1 MTDLRQ
7 YVEDNRGL
15 LKKIELC
22 IPGFRGYRLRED
34 IRTAD
39 TILRSYLAD
48 QIDSEVQKKMKRVR
62 EIFSKSLELDLLNDL
77 GELININ
84 KGLVAKIRHAEQ
96 GYSGI
101 SPQYKIEESELN
113 RIYDFDYKLIESV
126 KIIQSKIELLTNQA
140 RTNDVPEIKKS
151 FFEIRSEIEMFDELF
166 EKRQFLFIEMM
177 NRNAGV

>member
-1 MTDLRQ
+1 MTDLRH

-39 TILRSYLAD
+39 SILRSYLAD
-48 QIDSEVQKKMKRVR
+48 QIETEVQKKMNRVR
-62 EIFSKSLELDLLNDL
+62 EIFSKTLELDLLSDI
-77 GELININ
+77 GEIINLN
-84 KGLVAKIRHAEQ
+84 KRLMAKIRHTEQ

-101 SPQYKIEESELN
+101 SPQYKIGERELN

-140 RTNDVPEIKKS
+140 RTNDIPEIKNS
-151 FFEIRSEIEMFDELF
+151 FFEIRSEIEKLDELF
-166 EKRQFLFIEMM
+166 EKRQFLFIEMIDGK
-177 NRNAGV
+177 AGV